1 MPSNNNKYNT
11 WHATHTH
18 THTQAVHT
26 LETNDKSQPQTTYV
40 SSASVVT
47 WIWIRDNLN
56 LNLNMDRALDGRMD
70 VVPWMPFDDACRL
83 ATLAAKPTPESTPR

>member
-1 MPSNNNKYNT
+1 MPHTLAHTY
-11 WHATHTH
+11 TH
-18 THTQAVHT
+18 AVHT

-56 LNLNMDRALDGRMD
+56 LNLDRAVDGRMD

>member
-1 MPSNNNKYNT
+1 MPHTLTY
-11 WHATHTH
+11 THTH
-18 THTQAVHT
+18 EVHT
-26 LETNDKSQPQTTYV
+26 LKTNDKSQPQTTYV

-56 LNLNMDRALDGRMD
+56 LNLDRAVDGRMD